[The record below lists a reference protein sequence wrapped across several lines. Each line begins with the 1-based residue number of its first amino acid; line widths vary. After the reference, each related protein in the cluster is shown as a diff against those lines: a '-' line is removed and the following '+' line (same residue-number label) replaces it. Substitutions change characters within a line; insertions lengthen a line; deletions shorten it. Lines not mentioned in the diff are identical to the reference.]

1 MRLPKLKR
9 RTWLLGTI
17 ALYLLMINGCVPVRV
32 LTGIVVSLLEIPLPQ
47 NMPQTLSGQLQY
59 TTLHGEFTAFQ
70 ETGIIFSNTF
80 KAVDNRFQDYKRCH
94 PTSPDTVLYRTYSF
108 KPYMFWEVGS
118 YLTQPWWKLP
128 YLPANEVK
136 PRLKPR
142 PVRPCPDEQEDL
154 YWHNRNL

>member
-9 RTWLLGTI
+9 RTWLLGRL
-17 ALYLLMINGCVPVRV
+17 ALYLLLLNGCVPVRT
-32 LTGIVVSLLEIPLPQ
+32 LTGIIVYSLGVPLPAD
-47 NMPQTLSGQLQY
+47 MPQTLGGQLQY

-80 KAVDNRFQDYKRCH
+80 EAVDTRFGHYKRCH

-128 YLPANEVK
+128 YLPSDEVK

-142 PVRPCPDEQEDL
+142 PV
-154 YWHNRNL
+154 NRCSDFTIWNNSHL